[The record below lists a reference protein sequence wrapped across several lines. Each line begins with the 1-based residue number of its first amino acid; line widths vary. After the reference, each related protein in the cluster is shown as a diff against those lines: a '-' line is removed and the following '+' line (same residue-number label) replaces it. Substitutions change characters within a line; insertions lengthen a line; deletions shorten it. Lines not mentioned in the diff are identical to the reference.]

1 MTVPQPLAC
10 DGVTTHDPTTRSV
23 LVKVSGFG
31 ASFWRRGHRAMVAA
45 EEAGRY
51 WCAPPVYAHAPGRR
65 EIAKGEPVRDGWL
78 RFQLSDA
85 DYRKLAATPDLG
97 AIVAVDRQAGRILGV
112 RFRGRR

>member
-1 MTVPQPLAC
+1 MTPPRGAC
-10 DGVTTHDPTTRSV
+10 WSRCPVSARVFGGEVTGRW
-23 LVKVSGFG
+23 
-31 ASFWRRGHRAMVAA
+31 WRLRRPAA
-45 EEAGRY
+45 R
-51 WCAPPVYAHAPGRR
+51 CAPPVYAHAPGRR

-97 AIVAVDRQAGRILGV
+97 AIVTVDRQAGRILGV